1 MGVAKRAADLAQKGV
16 VLGLMSVFGY
26 QVYQIGRN
34 VSENK
39 VESKYMKTKT
49 FDKIQEQIREEEK
62 FKNDIDK
69 IPDRYDS
76 DDDSYLKKVPKL
88 YK

>member
-1 MGVAKRAADLAQKGV
+1 MGVFNQAANLAQRGV
-16 VLGLMSVFGY
+16 VLGLVSFFGY

-39 VESKYMKTKT
+39 VESKYMETKT
-49 FDKIQEQIREEEK
+49 FDKIQEKIREEEK

-69 IPDRYDS
+69 IPDRYDA

-88 YK
+88 NK